1 MRVCTPLQSS
11 TPVSGGWPPPPGKKA
26 DRSSTMPSGP
36 AASTVASHSRNV
48 ASSSSSR
55 TVPTSSTLWRRLSPM
70 PLVVLRGG
78 TRDGES
84 TVVDDHV
91 TRLYA
96 ASHAPGLVDIYEATD
111 ESQHIP
117 GNDEDA
123 IV

>member
-1 MRVCTPLQSS
+1 M
-11 TPVSGGWPPPPGKKA
+11 
-26 DRSSTMPSGP
+26 
-36 AASTVASHSRNV
+36 
-48 ASSSSSR
+48 
-55 TVPTSSTLWRRLSPM
+55 
-70 PLVVLRGG
+70 VLRGG

-117 GNDEDA
+117 GNDVDA
-123 IV
+123 IVYEFADQEAVDDMTQIHVPHSEG